1 MTRKRMVGP
10 GGGDFAPSVS
20 TVGGRVGGG
29 KSIVTGRKSSVS
41 KKSEAKGDEY
51 ILYITKKDGKQTHD
65 MVRGTLAE
73 AKDKAMKWSL
83 AKGGRAVKSVKIR
96 KYGSDALGKHPK
108 GNY

>member
-10 GGGDFAPSVS
+10 GGGDFALNPNRFS
-20 TVGGRVGGG
+20 GGGGG